1 MKTSLFAGIAVVAMF
16 GASAAMAQE
25 QCPPRDISV
34 TVAPENAGA
43 ANVYDDAH
51 DTAALVR
58 ASRYAR
64 ASDVGQ
70 IYHWQVVKY
79 AWPRADY
86 DAIYG
91 PGAFHQNFELTPTP
105 DYVY

>member
-1 MKTSLFAGIAVVAMF
+1 MRLALFAGVAAVAAL
-16 GASAAMAQE
+16 GGSAAMAQND
-25 QCPPRDISV
+25 CPPQNISV
-34 TVAPENAGA
+34 TVAPEAAGA
-43 ANVYDDAH
+43 ANVYDDAR

-64 ASDVGQ
+64 ASDTGE

-91 PGAFHQNFELTPTP
+91 PGAYRQNYELPAVP
-105 DYVY
+105 HYAF